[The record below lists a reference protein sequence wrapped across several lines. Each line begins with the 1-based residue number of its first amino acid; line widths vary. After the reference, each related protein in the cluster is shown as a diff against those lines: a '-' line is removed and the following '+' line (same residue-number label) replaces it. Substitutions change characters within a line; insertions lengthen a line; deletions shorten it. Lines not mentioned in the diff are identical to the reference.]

1 MCVYVCVCLCW
12 FCSGNVNDASLCYLV
27 EQIKGILKYGLL
39 NGFSLIPLMKDNMMG
54 LVAGG
59 RMGYSNLNHTYFPKV
74 YGYSK
79 VCRIIRCAHGK
90 KFKHCQTAEKSIQV
104 TLRQNR
110 STYTDTR
117 YRDSDVMYICIYIY
131 IYICICIYIYI
142 SPQTFPQE
150 AMDDGMNLP
159 HAI

>member
-1 MCVYVCVCLCW
+1 M
-12 FCSGNVNDASLCYLV
+12 NDASLCYLV

-110 STYTDTR
+110 STYTGQCT
-117 YRDSDVMYICIYIY
+117 
-131 IYICICIYIYI
+131 
-142 SPQTFPQE
+142 E
-150 AMDDGMNLP
+150 ATMLYYP
-159 HAI
+159 YSK